1 MTEHLIILAGGAS
14 SRMKKSEDDTLSKD
28 AAGQANTRSK
38 ALITLNN
45 RPMLD
50 YVLYNARAGGIKN
63 VIIVIS
69 PNNAL
74 FKELYGDKD
83 ANNFFNGLS
92 ISYAVQHI
100 PEGREKPFGTA
111 DALFQALEQ
120 YPEMQKQEFLVCNCD
135 NLYSPQAFELLRKV
149 SAKNALI
156 NYDRDAL
163 DFPMER
169 ISRFAL
175 TKTDENGYLTG
186 IVEKPENAE
195 IQNFKDAEGKFR
207 VSMNIF
213 KFDGNQ
219 FYEYLKN
226 CPINPQ
232 RNEKELPTAILNMV
246 ADYPEAVKTIP
257 LAEHVPDLTSKSDI
271 NQMNAYLSNHFIT
284 EDWNR

>member
-14 SRMKKSEDDTLSKD
+14 SRMKKSEDSSLSKD
-28 AAGQANTRSK
+28 VAGQANTRSK

-50 YVLYNARAGGIKN
+50 YVLYNAREGGIKN

-69 PNNAL
+69 PNDAL

-83 ANNFFNGLS
+83 AYNSFNGLS

-111 DALFQALEQ
+111 DAVFQALEQ
-120 YPEMQKQEFLVCNCD
+120 YPEMQEQEFLVCNCD
-135 NLYSPQAFELLRKV
+135 NLYSPQAFELLRKA

-163 DFPMER
+163 DFSMER

-175 TKTDENGYLTG
+175 TRTHKNGYLTG
-186 IVEKPENAE
+186 IVEKPQSDE
-195 IQNFKDAEGKFR
+195 IEKFKDTEGKFR

-213 KFDGNQ
+213 KFDGNL
-219 FYEYLKN
+219 FYDYLKN
-226 CPINPQ
+226 CPVNVQ
-232 RNEKELPTAILNMV
+232 RNEKELPTALLNMV
-246 ADYPEAVKTIP
+246 ADYPKSVKTIP
-257 LAEHVPDLTSKSDI
+257 LSEHVPDLTSKSDI
-271 NQMNAYLSNHFIT
+271 KQMNAYLSNHFT
-284 EDWNR
+284 SEDWTR